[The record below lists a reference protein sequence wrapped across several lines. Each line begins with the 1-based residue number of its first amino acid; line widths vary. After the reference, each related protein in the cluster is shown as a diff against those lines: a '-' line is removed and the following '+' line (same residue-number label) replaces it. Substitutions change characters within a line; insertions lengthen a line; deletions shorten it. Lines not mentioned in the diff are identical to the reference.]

1 MRRLALLVAWLGV
14 VLSVVLA
21 PFWIGLLRDV
31 LLVGCSTTVFDG
43 QPETVCQ
50 DGNGYILPGL
60 RLVAI
65 SLLASIALLVLH
77 ARFRA
82 RPSLAR
88 WRFQAAPVVVL
99 VGFLGVQ
106 PLLIAGVVLVLL
118 ALVTRFSPVLLALA
132 AVAFTAAAVVTPGV
146 IPLAALGVVPAV
158 VLALSESYARQY
170 APRLAAP
177 QTRRR

>member
-1 MRRLALLVAWLGV
+1 VAWLGV
-14 VLSVVLA
+14 ALSVVLA
-21 PFWIGLLRDV
+21 PFWIGLLRGV

-60 RLVAI
+60 PLVAL

-82 RPSLAR
+82 RPSVAR
-88 WRFQAAPVVVL
+88 WRLQAVPVVVL
-99 VGFLGVQ
+99 VGFLGVH
-106 PLLIAGVVLVLL
+106 PLLIVGVVLVLV
-118 ALVTRFSPVLLALA
+118 ALVTRFSSVVLALA
-132 AVAFTAAAVVTPGV
+132 AVAFATAAVVTPGV

-158 VLALSESYARQY
+158 VLALSESCARQY
-170 APRLAAP
+170 AQRPVVP
-177 QTRRR
+177 QTHQR